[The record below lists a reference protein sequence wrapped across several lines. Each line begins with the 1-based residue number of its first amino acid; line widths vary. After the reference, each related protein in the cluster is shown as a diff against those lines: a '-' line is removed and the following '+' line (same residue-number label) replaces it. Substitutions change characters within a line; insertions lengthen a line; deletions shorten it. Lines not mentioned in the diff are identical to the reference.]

1 MASFT
6 GNALKD
12 VYKDILHT
20 SNSNTGLS
28 TSLKTITCGDG
39 DTTSLSLSTNA
50 LKVLPA
56 ADSTS
61 TLEIDDKDGNNL
73 LSVDS
78 TNNLVKLG
86 IGQHTANTQYAQF
99 GIGSGDS
106 VWAGAALNTHY
117 AVPFNS
123 IATQALVG
131 GGTGTDPVTSFTIAT
146 TADDMVGCLWYV
158 MDNITID
165 RIVWWTGGD
174 AAGSDTFRAHLMY
187 YTIDQGNTSTG
198 GDLSSGAVSAYSA
211 DVAGLGYEQSYYNQM
226 TISTADIDA
235 GKAIMFFFRADSV
248 NSDFTINATIKYHL
262 R

>member
-6 GNALKD
+6 GSALKD

-28 TSLKTITCGDG
+28 TTLKTITCGDG
-39 DTTSLSLSTNA
+39 DGTSLSLSTNA

-73 LSVDS
+73 LTVDS
-78 TNNLVKLG
+78 TNDLVKLG
-86 IGQHTANTQYAQF
+86 IGQHTANTQYAHF

-106 VWAGAALNTHY
+106 VWAGASSGN
-117 AVPFNS
+117 
-123 IATQALVG
+123 
-131 GGTGTDPVTSFTIAT
+131 DPATSFTIAT
-146 TADDMVGCLWYV
+146 TGDDMVGCLWYV
-158 MDNITID
+158 MDDITID
-165 RIVWWTGGD
+165 RVVWWTGAD
-174 AAGSDTFRAHLMY
+174 AATSETFRAHLMY
-187 YTIDQGNTSTG
+187 YTIDQGNTSTS

-211 DVAGLGYEQSYYNQM
+211 DVTGLGYEQSYYNQM
-226 TISTADIDA
+226 TISTADIAA
-235 GKAIMFFFRADSV
+235 GKAIMFFFRADSTV
-248 NSDFTINATIKYHL
+248 NSDYTINATIKYHL